1 MDVFICDD
9 REWYV
14 DVFIC
19 DDREWYVDVFTRDD
33 REWYVDVFTRDD
45 RECFAC
51 CTVVKCNAVRNT
63 LVVGE
68 GGGGRCVAVCGQ

>member
-1 MDVFICDD
+1 M
-9 REWYV
+9 
-14 DVFIC
+14 
-19 DDREWYVDVFTRDD
+19 
-33 REWYVDVFTRDD
+33 DVFTRDD